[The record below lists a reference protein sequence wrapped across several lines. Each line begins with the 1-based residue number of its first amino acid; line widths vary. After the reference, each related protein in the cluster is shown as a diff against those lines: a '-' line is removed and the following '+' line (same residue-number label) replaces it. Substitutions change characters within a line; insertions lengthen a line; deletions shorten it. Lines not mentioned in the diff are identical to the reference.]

1 MRKNTG
7 LQGNVWNL
15 TFDGMRLPKR
25 SGLAGLL
32 LLLAA
37 GTVFSQNAQDTAGSD
52 SPVVEAKA
60 IPPARI
66 ITEGESALR
75 ALRGIESSLETENP
89 APLISEKLT
98 ELVAETEPF
107 SDETRNILSANPSFD
122 QLRLQEE
129 GWTSTSLY
137 FIGWRKELEKYS
149 GECSAQLTQLNLIT
163 ETWEKTRQELSERTP
178 ELAQR
183 IETVLSLAD
192 SLRPKVIARQKE
204 LLALES
210 RLSDEDSR
218 VQDILASIRQANRRA
233 MGNLFVRDIPPVWSP
248 QFRGSMGR
256 SLSETG
262 ESWAKQSEAVK
273 TYIVWQK
280 GKIFGQILLTL
291 LLVATLFIVRK
302 KMREWAR
309 GDADLKQAFQIFET
323 PIAAAFLLGLNISG
337 MLYPYAPN
345 LWKGFLGAMLLI
357 PTMIILLRLV
367 ERRLFP
373 VLNSLVVFY
382 FLDQVRLLSSAQP
395 TLLRLIFLLEVIG
408 AILFLAWLLQ
418 SFKKKKGTEPDPIGR
433 AVRIGGR
440 LALALMTFALMAEL
454 AGFSRLGTLMLNGAL
469 QSSYVAVIL
478 YAGVL
483 VIQALIMAAFKTPLL
498 SRLGIVRQY
507 RSLLL
512 RRTFRLLNWI
522 VFVLW
527 LAIALG
533 TFSLRAPVFEKLVAI
548 LAADH
553 SFGSLTFSL
562 FNLIAFGLTIWAS
575 FLVSRL
581 ARFVLEHDIYPH
593 FHLAH
598 GVPYAIST
606 MLHYS
611 ILFVAFFMA
620 TAALG
625 IDMTK
630 FTILVSA
637 FGVGVGF
644 GLQNIINN
652 FVSGLI
658 LLFERPVKIG
668 DSIQVGDAVGT
679 VRRIGIRASVLRTSS
694 GSEIIV
700 PNGTLISTQ
709 VTNWTLSRQR
719 RIIVIPISVV
729 RGPEPGHV
737 MEVMKQEAAKHG
749 AVLKEPAPRVMITG
763 LAANLAFE
771 LRVWTDEVEN
781 WIQIRSDLMLSISE
795 ALAKEDIKTA

>member
-1 MRKNTG
+1 
-7 LQGNVWNL
+7 
-15 TFDGMRLPKR
+15 MRLLKR
-25 SGLAGLL
+25 SWLAGLI

-37 GTVFSQNAQDTAGSD
+37 GTALSQTPEN
-52 SPVVEAKA
+52 PVPETQA

-66 ITEGESALR
+66 ITEGEGALR
-75 ALRGIESSLETENP
+75 TLRGIEGNLETENP
-89 APLISEKLT
+89 IPLIGEKLNELVSETAPLRG
-98 ELVAETEPF
+98 ETL
-107 SDETRNILSANPSFD
+107 NILAANPSLD
-122 QLRLQEE
+122 QLRRQEE
-129 GWTSTSLY
+129 LWISTSFY
-137 FIGWRKELEKYS
+137 FIGWRKDLEKYS
-149 GECSAQLTQLNLIT
+149 DEFAGQLGHLNQIT
-163 ETWEKTRQELSERTP
+163 ETWQKTRQELIERTP
-178 ELAQR
+178 ELTQR
-183 IETVLSLAD
+183 IEAVLSLARN
-192 SLRPKVIARQKE
+192 LQPKAAARQKE

-233 MGNLFVRDIPPVWSP
+233 MGNLFVQDIPPVWSA
-248 QFRGSMGR
+248 QFRSSMGR
-256 SLSETG
+256 SLAETG
-262 ESWAKQSEAVK
+262 DSWATQSDALK
-273 TYIVWQK
+273 TYLVWQR
-280 GKIFGQILLTL
+280 GKIFGQILLTIL
-291 LLVATLFIVRK
+291 LIATLFIVRK

-309 GDADLKQAFQIFET
+309 GDADLKQAFQVFET
-323 PIAAAFLLGLNISG
+323 PIAAAFLLALNTSG
-337 MLYPYAPN
+337 VLYPYAPN

-373 VLNSLVVFY
+373 VLISLVVFY

-395 TLLRLIFLLEVIG
+395 TLLRLIFLFEVIG

-418 SFKKKKGTEPDPIGR
+418 SFKRKKGAEPDPIGR
-433 AVRIGGR
+433 AVRMGGR

-454 AGFSRLGTLMLNGAL
+454 AGFSRLGTLILNGVL
-469 QSSYVAVIL
+469 RSSYVAVIF
-478 YAGVL
+478 YAGIL
-483 VIQALIMAAFKTPLL
+483 VVQALIMALFKTPLL
-498 SRLGIVRQY
+498 SKLGIVRQY
-507 RSLLL
+507 RALLL
-512 RRTFRLLNWI
+512 RRTFRLLNWA
-522 VFVLW
+522 VFILW
-527 LAIALG
+527 LAIALE
-533 TFSLRAPVFEKLVAI
+533 TFSLRAPVWEKLVEI
-548 LAADH
+548 LANEH
-553 SFGSLTFSL
+553 SLGSLTFSL
-562 FNLIAFGLTIWAS
+562 SHLIAFGLTIWAS
-575 FLVSRL
+575 FLLSRL
-581 ARFVLEHDIYPH
+581 ARFVLDHDIYPH

-611 ILFVAFFMA
+611 ILLVAFFMA

-668 DSIQVGDAVGT
+668 DSIQVGDAIGT

-719 RIIVIPISVV
+719 RIVVIPVNVV
-729 RGPEPGHV
+729 PGPEPGHV
-737 MEVMKQEAAKHG
+737 MKIMEKEAAKLE

-763 LAANLAFE
+763 LAANLSFE

-781 WIQIRSDLMLSISE
+781 WVQIRSDLMLAVND
-795 ALAKEDIKTA
+795 ALAKEGIKTA